1 MYIYVYEM
9 MILIRKERNKEEK
22 HVSIS
27 VTQDSIFED
36 YVSEFTERISKI
48 RSCQAF
54 ELSS

>member
-1 MYIYVYEM
+1 M

-22 HVSIS
+22 HVSIA

-36 YVSEFTERISKI
+36 YVSEFTERISKT